1 MANKYVRSTDGNDA
15 DNGTTWALANATLVG
30 LAADMAAGDTGFI
43 SNDHAEVDS
52 ASTAMSLSF
61 PGTAASPNKII
72 CGNDAA
78 EPPTTEATTGSL
90 NRTGGVST
98 STALFQGTFFLRG
111 LRVFVN
117 STSTSAISFSN
128 ANGDMQVLE
137 NVFAEITNG
146 GTAAR
151 VAFGTNTSNGKSFV
165 VANNCTFKFGNASQ
179 GFYFQKVEAII
190 NGGGISASSE
200 AITTLLAT
208 AVIASAMTASIRNFD
223 LSSCASSLNI
233 CASGFNCNGGVT
245 LERCKLPASW
255 TGGLFAGNP
264 VTPYFRV
271 SMYNCDSGD
280 TNYKL
285 LVGDL
290 QGEMRDET
298 TIVMTDGATDESTP
312 ISWKITTSA
321 NANEAVTP
329 FVTEWMAKRNTAVGS
344 AKTIT
349 VEILHDSTTDLT
361 DGDIWLE
368 VECLGTSGAPLGV
381 YTSGRRG
388 VLATA
393 ADHTNSSVTWTT
405 TGLTNPNKQFLTVS
419 VTPQEVGN
427 IMVRAM
433 VAKSSYTVYINPEFS
448 IT

>member
-30 LAADMAAGDTGFI
+30 LAADMSAGDNGYI
-43 SNDHAEVDS
+43 SHNYAEVDLGT
-52 ASTAMSLSF
+52 TAMTIAF

-111 LRVFVN
+111 LRIFVN

-151 VAFGTNTSNGKSFV
+151 ISLGTNASNGKSFV
-165 VANNCTFKFGNASQ
+165 VANNCTFKFGNTSQ
-179 GFYFQKVEAII
+179 GFYFQKAEIVI
-190 NGGGISASSE
+190 NGGRISASSE
-200 AITTLLAT
+200 AITTLIAT
-208 AVIASAMTASIRNFD
+208 AVIASAMTANIRNFD

-233 CASGFNCNGGVT
+233 CAANFNCNGGVT

-255 TGGLFAGNP
+255 TGGLFAGAPVNP
-264 VTPYFRV
+264 FFRV

-298 TIVMTDGATDESTP
+298 TLVMTGGASE
-312 ISWKITTSA
+312 SWKVATSA

-329 FVTEWMAKRNTAVGS
+329 FATDWMAKRNTAVGS

-361 DGDIWLE
+361 NGDIWLE
-368 VECLGTSGAPLGV
+368 VECLGTSGVPLGV

-393 ADHTNSSVTWTT
+393 ADHANSSVTWTT
-405 TGLTNPNKQFLTVS
+405 TGLTNPNKQYLTVS
-419 VTPQEVGN
+419 VTPQEAGN
-427 IMVRAM
+427 IMVKVM
-433 VAKSSYTVYINPEFS
+433 VAKASYTVYINPEFS